1 MENRETLEKR
11 RTRLALAVEEGQPG
25 AEEDLEKVEEEI
37 SRLTRNEERSALAA
51 KARAQ
56 RDKEKQ
62 AEERA
67 KAIEAMKDMLV
78 KFDQK
83 FERDLDRLLSQRRPK
98 ADDVRAVYDLGKQA
112 YSLSH
117 DLLDLTNQ
125 REFKRPW
132 NIRARLGE
140 DLAMMIHEMFVPSFR
155 KPPVGRPWADLYEV
169 VKEAI

>member
-1 MENRETLEKR
+1 MEGREILEAKR
-11 RTRLALAVEEGQPG
+11 ARLALEAEEGHEG
-25 AEEDLEKVEEEI
+25 AEKELEDVERELE
-37 SRLTRNEERSALAA
+37 RLGRLQERSALAA

-98 ADDVRAVYDLGKQA
+98 ADDVRAVYDLGKQTYA
-112 YSLSH
+112 LAH

>member
-1 MENRETLEKR
+1 MASNISELDIRCSNSC
-11 RTRLALAVEEGQPG
+11 TRAG
-25 AEEDLEKVEEEI
+25 
-37 SRLTRNEERSALAA
+37 LAA
-51 KARAQ
+51 LFLSAVALMMLQPLTKT
-56 RDKEKQ
+56 KQ
-62 AEERA
+62 LNAHLEYLVIRV
-67 KAIEAMKDMLV
+67 AMKDMLV

-169 VKEAI
+169 VKETI